1 MVEFIQ
7 NNWKD
12 ILEII
17 TSLVLGFLGGY
28 TYKGM
33 KVKNISKVKG
43 YNNTIIQK
51 GGDNNGYIK

>member
-1 MVEFIQ
+1 MIQFFQ

-17 TSLVLGFLGGY
+17 SSLILGFLGGY

-33 KVKNISKVKG
+33 KSKNNSKIKG
-43 YNNTIIQK
+43 NNNTVVQK
-51 GGDNNGYIK
+51 GNDNSGNIK